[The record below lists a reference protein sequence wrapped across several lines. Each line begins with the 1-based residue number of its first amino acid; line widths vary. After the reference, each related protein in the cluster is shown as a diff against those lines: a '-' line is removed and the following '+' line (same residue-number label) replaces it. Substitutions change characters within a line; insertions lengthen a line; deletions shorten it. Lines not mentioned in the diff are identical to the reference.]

1 MTPGLPRL
9 RIAFHSIILRSGW
22 RITFVAVPLLALL
35 FLPRALLAQPDP
47 SLVSLFENSGV
58 VMLLIEPESGA
69 IIRAN
74 SSAARFYGHSQQELQ
89 SMAIQ
94 DINTFTPEQVKKERL
109 RAAREN
115 RNFFIFRHRLSDGRV
130 KRVEVYSHPIVY
142 RGRQVL
148 FSIIHDVSDERF
160 MQETVEHYNRQLEGQ
175 VDERTEELRTYQYFL
190 IALAILQ
197 FLVIAALVYTRARRK
212 KAERALEK
220 LNQELEKRIR
230 IAVESIREKESIIHE
245 REKRRARDDLL
256 IDLAHQWRQPL
267 NAAALEV
274 QNIGDL
280 LEGAPGAAKI
290 EELIGIVMEQLTEL
304 SSTLSRLTG
313 FYERESALSVGI
325 KEGLK
330 KSRDLSERSLKSR
343 GIEVIDRVSPD
354 CLPRAEADEWVNLFS
369 TFFMNVREIKE
380 ARGLGSARITVES
393 RSDERAT
400 YLIIEDNAGGIDPT
414 LLPRRLFEPYTTTHF
429 RSRDKGLGL
438 YTVFSMITYRF
449 NGEIEAENT
458 PVGARFTIR
467 IPHGRNEP

>member
-290 EELIGIVMEQLTEL
+290 EELKKNGAHLTFRRAAAARRGIGRPPRNVQGAVLPPHLRHRLVQSVVERRHRRASLVL
-304 SSTLSRLTG
+304 PASRLPP
-313 FYERESALSVGI
+313 A
-325 KEGLK
+325 
-330 KSRDLSERSLKSR
+330 
-343 GIEVIDRVSPD
+343 
-354 CLPRAEADEWVNLFS
+354 
-369 TFFMNVREIKE
+369 
-380 ARGLGSARITVES
+380 
-393 RSDERAT
+393 AT
-400 YLIIEDNAGGIDPT
+400 AP
-414 LLPRRLFEPYTTTHF
+414 LPRREQHHRLLQRHLKPLLH
-429 RSRDKGLGL
+429 RP
-438 YTVFSMITYRF
+438 FSGAGPRR
-449 NGEIEAENT
+449 
-458 PVGARFTIR
+458 PHVGPRL
-467 IPHGRNEP
+467 P

>member
-175 VDERTEELRTYQYFL
+175 VDERTE
-190 IALAILQ
+190 
-197 FLVIAALVYTRARRK
+197 
-212 KAERALEK
+212 
-220 LNQELEKRIR
+220 
-230 IAVESIREKESIIHE
+230 
-245 REKRRARDDLL
+245 
-256 IDLAHQWRQPL
+256 
-267 NAAALEV
+267 
-274 QNIGDL
+274 
-280 LEGAPGAAKI
+280 
-290 EELIGIVMEQLTEL
+290 
-304 SSTLSRLTG
+304 
-313 FYERESALSVGI
+313 
-325 KEGLK
+325 
-330 KSRDLSERSLKSR
+330 
-343 GIEVIDRVSPD
+343 
-354 CLPRAEADEWVNLFS
+354 
-369 TFFMNVREIKE
+369 
-380 ARGLGSARITVES
+380 
-393 RSDERAT
+393 
-400 YLIIEDNAGGIDPT
+400 
-414 LLPRRLFEPYTTTHF
+414 
-429 RSRDKGLGL
+429 
-438 YTVFSMITYRF
+438 
-449 NGEIEAENT
+449 
-458 PVGARFTIR
+458 
-467 IPHGRNEP
+467 